1 MYTRSLFNSLSHSL
15 PLSPTLSH
23 SLPLSPTL
31 SLSLSFKSDILYI
44 FTHELNP
51 KKHTGTGFAT
61 RGTGDNTH
69 DKEADA
75 KLVQFLDKHAHF
87 IAGRWV
93 VRSTLKLF
101 IYYILFIHNKLLLV
115 NIVSSMV

>member
-1 MYTRSLFNSLSHSL
+1 MCVCVYSLSRCCLL
-15 PLSPTLSH
+15 P
-23 SLPLSPTL
+23 L
-31 SLSLSFKSDILYI
+31 SLSLTLSHTLSPSFKSDILYI

-51 KKHTGTGFAT
+51 KKQTGTGFAT

-75 KLVQFLDKHAHF
+75 KLVQCLDKHAHF